1 MDAITH
7 NRQTKVRVAISDDS
21 PFITDSIRHTL
32 SKDLADMSV
41 EVYPSQNQALL
52 DKLQSDPVDLLI
64 TDFNLTFDNSLGG
77 IKKIQSIC
85 RKATGAKVIILTSQQ
100 TVAIL
105 MDLLKQPIRA
115 IVSKCDERSELIRA
129 LHQASSTH
137 NGVYLSEKM
146 RGLMGQ
152 NPSSTAKEALTSSE
166 LEVIRLFAMG
176 HSLTE
181 IAQNRKRSVSTV
193 ATQKYN
199 AMRKL
204 LLSSNT
210 DLIKYVYSQDML

>member
-1 MDAITH
+1 MDTAML
-7 NRQTKVRVAISDDS
+7 NRQTKLKIAISDDS
-21 PFITDSIRHTL
+21 PFITESIRHIL

-41 EVYPSQNQALL
+41 EVYPSQSQVLL
-52 DKLQSDPVDLLI
+52 EKLQSEPVDLLI

-77 IKKIQSIC
+77 IKKIQAIC
-85 RKATGAKVIILTSQQ
+85 RRAPGVRVILLTSQQ

-105 MDLLKQPIRA
+105 MDVLKQPIRA
-115 IVSKCDERSELIRA
+115 IVSKGDERSELIRA
-129 LHQASSTH
+129 LHLASSTH
-137 NGVYLSEKM
+137 SGVYLSEKI
-146 RGLMGQ
+146 RGLVGQ
-152 NPSSTAKEALTSSE
+152 KHMHAEKEVLTCSE

-176 HSLTE
+176 YSLTE

-210 DLIKYVYSQDML
+210 DLIKYVYSQNML

>member
-1 MDAITH
+1 MH
-7 NRQTKVRVAISDDS
+7 NRQSKVKIAISDDS
-21 PFITDSIRHTL
+21 PFITDSIKHIL

-41 EVYPSQNQALL
+41 EVYPPQNQALL
-52 DKLQSDPVDLLI
+52 DKLQSEPVDLLI

-85 RKATGAKVIILTSQQ
+85 RKVTGAKVIILTSQQ
-100 TVAIL
+100 TVAVL
-105 MDLLKQPIRA
+105 MDLLKLPVRA
-115 IVSKCDERSELIRA
+115 IISKSDERSELVRA
-129 LHQASSTH
+129 LHVVCSTH
-137 NGVYLSEKM
+137 SGVFLSEKI
-146 RGLMGQ
+146 RDLLGNSPIQ
-152 NPSSTAKEALTSSE
+152 TEKEALTSSE

-181 IAQNRKRSVSTV
+181 IAQSRKRSVSTV

-210 DLIKYVYSQDML
+210 DLIKYVYSQNML

>member
-1 MDAITH
+1 MDASMH
-7 NRQTKVRVAISDDS
+7 NRQAKVRVAISDDS
-21 PFITDSIRHTL
+21 PFITESIRHIL
-32 SKDLADMSV
+32 SKELTEMSV
-41 EVYPSQNQALL
+41 EIYPSQNQKLL
-52 DKLQSDPVDLLI
+52 EKLQSDPVSLLI

-85 RKATGAKVIILTSQQ
+85 RKAEGAKVIILTSQQ

-129 LHQASSTH
+129 LRQACSSH
-137 NGVYLSEKM
+137 SGVYLSEKI
-146 RGLMGQ
+146 RDLMEQ
-152 NPSSTAKEALTSSE
+152 NPSITGNTALTRSE

-176 HSLTE
+176 YSLTE
-181 IAQNRKRSVSTV
+181 IAQSRQRSVSTI

-204 LLSSNT
+204 LLNSNT
-210 DLIKYVYSQDML
+210 DLIKYVYSQNML

>member
-1 MDAITH
+1 MDVTMH
-7 NRQTKVRVAISDDS
+7 HRQTKVRIAISDDS
-21 PFITDSIRHTL
+21 PFIIDSIRQVL
-32 SKDLADMSV
+32 SQDLADMSV
-41 EVYPSQNQALL
+41 ETYPSQNEALL
-52 DKLQSDPVDLLI
+52 EKLQSEPVDLLI

-85 RKATGAKVIILTSQQ
+85 RKVAEAKVIILTSQQ

-105 MDLLKQPIRA
+105 VDLLKQPIRA
-115 IVSKCDERSELIRA
+115 IVSKTDERSELIRA
-129 LHQASSTH
+129 LHHANSAH
-137 NGVYLSEKM
+137 NGVYLSEKI
-146 RGLMGQ
+146 RDLMGQ
-152 NPSSTAKEALTSSE
+152 NPANTEKETLTSSE

-176 HSLTE
+176 CSLTE

-204 LLSSNT
+204 LLSSNS
-210 DLIKYVYSQDML
+210 DLIKYVYSQNML